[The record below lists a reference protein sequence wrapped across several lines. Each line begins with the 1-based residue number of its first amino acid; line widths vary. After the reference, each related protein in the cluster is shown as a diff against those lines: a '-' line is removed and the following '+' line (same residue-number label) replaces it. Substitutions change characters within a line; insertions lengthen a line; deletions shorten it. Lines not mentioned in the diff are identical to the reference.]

1 MPSSKLWL
9 QYRRRWT
16 CPLMLPCWLAMLQLM
31 RREVV
36 LVITTSQPDH
46 YRLERP
52 KLQAGCP
59 RADWLG
65 RFFSKVEAANAATD
79 KISHQLLGCLDH
91 DLSALVYNEHAAPE
105 TVKLQGCIF
114 YLLGLITFC
123 WLLFFFAG
131 TSLAFIR
138 HKSNLAD
145 MDWRTSLWETKW
157 LLWMRMAQ
165 RQSTDTGV
173 LSELWVID
181 CVWEPDLE

>member
-16 CPLMLPCWLAMLQLM
+16 CPLMLPSWLAMLQLM

-123 WLLFFFAG
+123 WLLFF
-131 TSLAFIR
+131 LQV
-138 HKSNLAD
+138 HL
-145 MDWRTSLWETKW
+145 W
-157 LLWMRMAQ
+157 LLY
-165 RQSTDTGV
+165 DTNLIWLIWIEGRPCGKQN
-173 LSELWVID
+173 D
-181 CVWEPDLE
+181 CCEWEWHSVRAHTLGYLVNYG